1 MCLLC
6 LLPAAGCSEKDTPAP
21 RVWCI
26 KPSSAAAESELK
38 MMLRTFDADAYL
50 SFVPA
55 NELDSRLQNA
65 MERDEAP
72 DVFMVFSDSL
82 PDLAEEKKL
91 AEIGD
96 RLRLSKIKADEL
108 LDSARRACVY
118 QGKSWAAPLFT
129 DVYMLATNR
138 SLVSVAPQTV
148 AQLKDS
154 AKSLEEKGVSSFEKI
169 SPQKQSLLFEAAL
182 NEHGGKMLNSR
193 MTRLE
198 FVSPEGEAALSDLTE
213 IFKSVDESAEAMGE
227 DKAAYSVMTMLE
239 RRAYAAKYPDAEIE
253 LSPLLGVDRLQ
264 TVALAMSKSC
274 KNQTRAFKILEFL
287 QTESDK
293 ISALY
298 KCNSAQKEI
307 KAVDSDDEAA
317 ITSLSKALPAPDLC
331 GYEALTLTYIP
342 AAIEKAGKGVPA
354 ADCLDEAAKAA
365 SSCIWKG
372 KRE

>member
-193 MTRLE
+193 KTRLE
-198 FVSPEGEAALSDLTE
+198 LVSPEGEAALYAVTE

-264 TVALAMSKSC
+264 TVALAMSESC
-274 KNQTRAFKILEFL
+274 KNQTRAFKILEF
-287 QTESDK
+287 
-293 ISALY
+293 
-298 KCNSAQKEI
+298 
-307 KAVDSDDEAA
+307 
-317 ITSLSKALPAPDLC
+317 
-331 GYEALTLTYIP
+331 
-342 AAIEKAGKGVPA
+342 
-354 ADCLDEAAKAA
+354 
-365 SSCIWKG
+365 
-372 KRE
+372 